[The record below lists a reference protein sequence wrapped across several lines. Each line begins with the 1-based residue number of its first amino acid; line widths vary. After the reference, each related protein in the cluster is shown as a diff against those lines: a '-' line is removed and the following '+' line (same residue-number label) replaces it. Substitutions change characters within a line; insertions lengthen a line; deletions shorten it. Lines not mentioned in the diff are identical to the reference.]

1 MIDLTESV
9 LVEVKNLVKHFPIT
23 KGIIFKKNV
32 ASIRAV
38 DDISFEVERGKTLG
52 LVGESG
58 SGKSTTGR
66 LILRLLDPTSG
77 TIKFDGSDITNLP
90 EDGLKDL
97 RRRTGIV
104 FQDPYSSLDPRKRV
118 VDIIAEPL
126 VIAKW
131 GGRRKI
137 VERVYELLGLVGLRR
152 EDAYKYPHQFSGGQ
166 RQRIAV
172 ARALALSPDLIVAD
186 EPVSALD
193 VSVQAKIINLFSTI
207 QKELGVAYLFI
218 SHDLSVVR
226 YISDK
231 VAVMYLGKIVEYGP
245 SDVIFEEPLHPYTKS
260 LLTVVPVPN
269 PKVMRS
275 RRPTLLRGEIP
286 SPINPPSGCRF
297 HTRCPYAIKTCSEE
311 EPQITQAKP
320 NHYVLCLF
328 WKEIEEGT
336 LTPQN

>member
-1 MIDLTESV
+1 M
-9 LVEVKNLVKHFPIT
+9 LVEVKNLVKLFPIT
-23 KGIIFKKNV
+23 KGIVFKKSV
-32 ASIRAV
+32 ASVRAV
-38 DDISFEVERGKTLG
+38 DCISFEIERGKTLG

-66 LILRLLDPTSG
+66 LILRLLEPTSG
-77 TIKFDGSDITNLP
+77 TIRFDGTDITNLSE
-90 EDGLKDL
+90 EDLKDL

-104 FQDPYSSLDPRKRV
+104 FQDPYSSLDPRKRIM
-118 VDIIAEPL
+118 DIIAEPL

-131 GGRRKI
+131 GDRRE
-137 VERVYELLGLVGLRR
+137 VAERVYELLDLVGLRR
-152 EDAYKYPHQFSGGQ
+152 EDSLKYPHQFSGGQ
-166 RQRIAV
+166 KQRIAI

-193 VSVQAKIINLFSTI
+193 VSVQAKIINLFSNI
-207 QKELGVAYLFI
+207 QKDLGVAYLFI

-226 YISDK
+226 HISDR

-245 SDVIFEEPLHPYTKS
+245 SELIFEHPLHPYTKS

-269 PKVMRS
+269 PQVMR
-275 RRPTLLRGEIP
+275 RRKPTVLRGEIP

-297 HTRCPYAIKTCSEE
+297 HTRCPYALKRCSEE

-320 NHYVLCLF
+320 NHFVLCLF
-328 WKEIEEGT
+328 WKEIEEGA

>member
-1 MIDLTESV
+1 MIDLAENM

-23 KGIIFKKNV
+23 RGIIFKKEV
-32 ASIRAV
+32 ARIRAV
-38 DDISFEVERGKTLG
+38 DGVSFEIERGKTLG

-66 LILRLLDPTSG
+66 LLLRLLEPTGG

-90 EDGLKDL
+90 EDDLKDL

-126 VIAKW
+126 VIARW
-131 GGRRKI
+131 GDRAKI
-137 VERVYELLGLVGLRR
+137 VERAYELLELVGLRR
-152 EDAYKYPHQFSGGQ
+152 EDASKYPHQFSGGQ

-193 VSVQAKIINLFSTI
+193 VSVQAKIINLFANI

-226 YISDK
+226 HISDK

-245 SDVIFEEPLHPYTKS
+245 SDVIFEHPLHPYTKT

-269 PKVMRS
+269 PRIMRS
-275 RRPTLLRGEIP
+275 RRPTLLKGEIP

-297 HTRCPYAIKTCSEE
+297 HTRCPYVMRKCSEE

-320 NHYVLCLF
+320 NHFVSCLF
-328 WKEIEEGT
+328 WKEIEEGA